1 MKGALIVEP
10 DGKFIDG
17 LIKGG
22 GGDVKKCFQ
31 CATCSSVC
39 ALSTE
44 DRTFPRRQI
53 ARAQWGMKDQLV
65 ADPAVWLCH
74 NCGDCTAR
82 CPRGAR
88 PGDVIA
94 AVRREVI
101 KGVAFPRVMGNILAN
116 PAGVWVLLVLS
127 LLVLT
132 PVAVLPVRP
141 DASHSLEFAYLFPQA
156 RLEIL
161 FFTVC
166 GLVTLAL
173 AVGAVRLVR
182 ALRAAGA
189 DSPLLPSL
197 FPTLVEIVTHRRF
210 GLCGEHRER
219 LAGHLLVLVGF
230 VGLAGVGTVVG
241 MGSLVGLMHT
251 PLPLLHPLK
260 ISANIFAAVILVGA
274 VTLLAGRVAD
284 SDLRRSSTYFDWFFP
299 LTLAMVVITGILSEL
314 LRLRQSE
321 EWMFTI
327 YFVHLVL
334 ILALLL
340 SAPYSKFAHFLY
352 RTIAMAATWQ
362 EREKST
368 PDRLLPAAG
377 AAHDS

>member
-1 MKGALIVEP
+1 MNGVLIVEP

-22 GGDVKKCFQ
+22 GDDVKKCFQ

-44 DRTFPRRQI
+44 QRTFPRRQM
-53 ARAQWGMKDQLV
+53 ARAQWGMKEQLV

-74 NCGDCTAR
+74 NCGDCTVR

-88 PGDVIA
+88 PGDVIGA
-94 AVRREVI
+94 IRREII
-101 KGVAFPRVMGNILAN
+101 KRVAFPRVMGNVLGN

-132 PVAVLPVRP
+132 PVAVLPVRT
-141 DASHSLEFAYLFPQA
+141 DATHSLEFAYLFPQA

-161 FFTVC
+161 FFTVS

-189 DSPLLPSL
+189 SSPLLPSL
-197 FPTLVEIVTHRRF
+197 FPTLLEIVTHRRF
-210 GLCGEHRER
+210 GKCGEHRER

-230 VGLAGVGTVVG
+230 IGLAGVGTVVG
-241 MGSLVGLMHT
+241 VGSLVGLMHT
-251 PLPLLHPLK
+251 PLPLLNPLK
-260 ISANIFAAVILVGA
+260 IFANLFAAVILVGA
-274 VTLLAGRVAD
+274 ITLLTGRITD
-284 SDLRRSSTYFDWFFP
+284 PDLRRSSTYFDWFFP

-362 EREKST
+362 EREST
-368 PDRLLPAAG
+368 RDRLLPAAG
-377 AAHDS
+377 AAPDS